1 MSLSDLQRDFAV
13 NTFSVFEAAKEAVA
27 VFEQLPPTASRTFIC
42 TGNVLN
48 EVPIM
53 PAVGNGYENRV
64 SYFTLVKLRLLTSY
78 SFTPDIFP
86 RSSIYS
92 FRLQNNLN

>member
-13 NTFSVFEAAKEAVA
+13 NTFSVLEAAREAVA
-27 VFEQLPPTASRTFIC
+27 VFEQLPSTASRTFIC

-53 PAVGNGYENRV
+53 PAVGNGMTKSATAHLIDAASRAYKDKG
-64 SYFTLVKLRLLTSY
+64 FK
-78 SFTPDIFP
+78 
-86 RSSIYS
+86 
-92 FRLQNNLN
+92 